1 MTAEPT
7 PQAGHEVSLGQEAL
21 WFLQKL
27 APASPAYNVAM
38 AVRIRQALDDA
49 ALHRA
54 AASVAARHELL
65 RSGFTERDGR
75 PRRVV
80 ADALPGLLEIRELPD
95 TTEEQLHAAARE
107 AVARPFDLAEP
118 GPVRLLLLRRSRED
132 VVLLLAAHHA
142 VTDGASQ
149 VLVLEDLLTA
159 YRAELDGEDPGRA
172 GVARPYREYVAA
184 ERELLDSPRRA
195 VLADHW
201 RAVCEG
207 VPSALELPT
216 DRPRP
221 ARKRFTGASWDFRL
235 PEDLARSLRPAA
247 AAAGV
252 TPFVLLFG
260 AFQALLHRWT
270 AQPEFLVGYAVSTRP
285 ERTMRSTVGYFV
297 NTLPCRAAF
306 TDGDLTFRRLLER
319 TADQL
324 RQGIAHR
331 DLPLPL
337 LPAELGLA
345 HDPSRTP
352 VFQSMF
358 SLITATRFQPLL
370 ELLAPEDGAK
380 PELLHH
386 GVRLTGFDLPQQEGQ
401 FDLSAEVLQSDGAVK
416 VAFKYDTD
424 LFDAATVG
432 RMANHYRLLLAAAVA
447 DPDLS
452 VRRVPL
458 VDAAERATL
467 LSFATADW

>member
-1 MTAEPT
+1 MTADP
-7 PQAGHEVSLGQEAL
+7 AGQQVSLGQEAL
-21 WFLQKL
+21 WFLQRL

-38 AVRIRQALDDA
+38 AVRIRQAVDDA
-49 ALHRA
+49 ALRRA
-54 AASVAARHELL
+54 AAAVATRHELL
-65 RSGFTERDGR
+65 RSHFVEQDGR
-75 PRRVV
+75 PLRRTVET
-80 ADALPGLLEIRELPD
+80 LPGLLEIRELPD
-95 TTEEQLHAAARE
+95 ASEEQLHAAARQ

-118 GPVRLLLLRRSRED
+118 GPVRLLLLRRAERDS
-132 VVLLLAAHHA
+132 VLLLAAHHA

-149 VLVLEDLLTA
+149 VLVLEDLLAA
-159 YRAELDGEDPGRA
+159 YQAESAGAGEPTWPA
-172 GVARPYREYVAA
+172 LARPYQEYVSA
-184 ERELLDSPRRA
+184 ERELLGSPRRA
-195 VLADHW
+195 ELADHW
-201 RAVCEG
+201 RTLCAG
-207 VPSALELPT
+207 APPALELPT

-235 PEDLARSLRPAA
+235 PEELARSLRPAA

-270 AQPEFLVGYAVSTRP
+270 AQPDFLVGYAVSTRP
-285 ERTMRSTVGYFV
+285 ERTMRNTVGYFV
-297 NTLPCRAAF
+297 NTLPARADFAERE
-306 TDGDLTFRRLLER
+306 LTFRRLLDR
-319 TADQL
+319 TAVQL
-324 RQGIAHR
+324 RHGLAHR

-337 LPAELGLA
+337 LPAELGLP

-370 ELLAPEDGAK
+370 ELLAPPDDAK
-380 PELLHH
+380 PELVHH
-386 GVRLTGFDLPQQEGQ
+386 GLRLTGFDLPQQEGQ
-401 FDLSAEVLQSDGAVK
+401 FDLSAEVLQADGAVK

-432 RMANHYRLLLAAAVA
+432 RMAGHYRLLLAAAVA
-447 DPDLS
+447 DPDLV

-458 VDAAERATL
+458 VGPAERETL
-467 LSFATADW
+467 LALATAAW